1 MTIGKDDWPENITE
15 EEAQAL
21 SDFIMKSEV
30 PYPDAGE
37 VDRTIA
43 AVRLHM
49 SMKMKKRG
57 ARDRLKRLLQLTVTE
72 VSVISLFYWIVSA
85 ALYVAGFIIIGLH
98 LNVVPEL
105 VLFTLSPIP
114 FLLGL
119 AEVFRGR
126 DEGMLELEMSCT
138 FNAPSIML
146 SKLTIVGLYNIGLNV
161 LCSLVF
167 VHFAEQAYLGTIT
180 LLWMVPFTIMSGLGL
195 LVALYSRGSTAM
207 SSMLVIWL
215 SFCMVVLLKPDFIQ
229 GILTMNEPVSLLLVV
244 AGLIL
249 IVTQLIL
256 LFKKTSEVEGGD
268 RLETNA

>member
-1 MTIGKDDWPENITE
+1 MTIGKDDWPENLTE

-21 SDFIMKSEV
+21 SDFLMKIEI
-30 PYPDAGE
+30 PYPDAEE
-37 VDRTIA
+37 VDRTID

-49 SMKMKKRG
+49 KIRKSGVRY
-57 ARDRLKRLLQLTVTE
+57 RLKRLLQLTVTE
-72 VSVISLFYWIVSA
+72 VSVISPFYWLVSI
-85 ALYVAGFIIIGLH
+85 ALYTAGLIMMGLH

-114 FLLGL
+114 FILGL

-167 VHFAEQAYLGTIT
+167 VHFAQQAYLGTIT

-207 SSMLVIWL
+207 SGMLAIWL
-215 SFCMVVLLKPDFIQ
+215 AFCMIMLLQPAFMQ
-229 GILTMNEPVSLLLVV
+229 GLLTMNAPVSLLLIVV
-244 AGLIL
+244 GLIL
-249 IVTQLIL
+249 IGTQVIL
-256 LFKKTSEVEGGD
+256 LLKKTSEVEGGTY
-268 RLETNA
+268 LETNS